1 MGGYFSAGGM
11 FMTPLTVLGIAML
24 LLMIKKGIDLFG
36 AADPRAVS
44 RSRVHVNL
52 ILQLGILAF
61 FLGILSQA
69 LGLMSAFQAI
79 EAMGGVSPAMLV
91 GGLRVSMIA
100 PIYGLM
106 IMIVAFIGWT
116 ILKNRMDST
125 QQADTVAAS

>member
-11 FMTPLTVLGIAML
+11 FMTPLTVLGIAIL

-36 AADPRAVS
+36 AASTHTAS
-44 RSRVHVNL
+44 RNRVQVNL
-52 ILQLGILAF
+52 ILQLGILTF

-106 IMIVAFIGWT
+106 IMIVAFVGWT

-125 QQADTVAAS
+125 QQSDTVAAS

>member
-11 FMTPLTVLGIAML
+11 FMTPLTVLGIAIL
-24 LLMIKKGIDLFG
+24 LLMIKKGIDVFG
-36 AADPRAVS
+36 AAGTRTVS
-44 RSRVHVNL
+44 GNRVQVNL
-52 ILQLGILAF
+52 ILQLGILTF

-106 IMIVAFIGWT
+106 ILIVAFVGWA
-116 ILKNRMDST
+116 ILKNRMDGMER
-125 QQADTVAAS
+125 ADTVS